1 LRPIGLWGP
10 MNASTA
16 GQSLHLIATADI
28 PEARLDALTRD
39 LARDLSKNRG
49 LRAKPSEVPAGQGER
64 GVASKIG
71 EIVVDFIGGTGLKA
85 AGEVAATLAEV
96 LKAYLVREKTLKIR
110 IALPDGTKVSLDAKN
125 ISVAS
130 IETVVR
136 ALGKPG

>member
-1 LRPIGLWGP
+1 

-16 GQSLHLIATADI
+16 GQSLQLIATADI
-28 PEARLDALTRD
+28 PEEKLDALTRD
-39 LARDLSKNRG
+39 LARDLSRNRG
-49 LRAKPSEVPAGQGER
+49 MMAKLPEVPAGQGER

-71 EIVVDFIGGTGLKA
+71 EIVVDFIGGAGLKT

-110 IALPDGTKVSLDAKN
+110 MALPDGTKVSLDARN
-125 ISVAS
+125 MSVAS

-136 ALGKPG
+136 ALGKSG

>member
-1 LRPIGLWGP
+1 

-16 GQSLHLIATADI
+16 GQSLQLVATADI
-28 PEARLDALTRD
+28 PEAKLDALTRD
-39 LARDLSKNRG
+39 LARDLSKHRG
-49 LRAKPSEVPAGQGER
+49 VMAKLPEVPAGQGER

-110 IALPDGTKVSLDAKN
+110 IALPDGTKVSLDARN

-136 ALGKPG
+136 ALGKSG

>member
-1 LRPIGLWGP
+1 

-16 GQSLHLIATADI
+16 GQSLQLVATADI
-28 PEARLDALTRD
+28 PEAKLDALTRD
-39 LARDLSKNRG
+39 LARDLSKHRG
-49 LRAKPSEVPAGQGER
+49 VMAKLPEVPAGQGER

-110 IALPDGTKVSLDAKN
+110 IALPDGTKVSLDARN

-130 IETVVR
+130 IETIVR
-136 ALGKPG
+136 ALGRSG

>member
-1 LRPIGLWGP
+1 

-16 GQSLHLIATADI
+16 GQSLQLIATADI
-28 PEARLDALTRD
+28 PEAKLDALTRD
-39 LARDLSKNRG
+39 LARDLSRNRG
-49 LRAKPSEVPAGQGER
+49 VMAKLPEEPAGQGER

-71 EIVVDFIGGTGLKA
+71 EIVVDFIGGAGLKT

-110 IALPDGTKVSLDAKN
+110 IVLPDGTKVSLDARN

-136 ALGKPG
+136 ALGKSG

>member
-1 LRPIGLWGP
+1 

-16 GQSLHLIATADI
+16 GQSLQLVATADI
-28 PEARLDALTRD
+28 PEAKLDALTRD
-39 LARDLSKNRG
+39 LARDLSKHRG
-49 LRAKPSEVPAGQGER
+49 VMAKLPEVPAGQGER
-64 GVASKIG
+64 GIASKIG

-136 ALGKPG
+136 ALGKSG

>member
-1 LRPIGLWGP
+1 

-16 GQSLHLIATADI
+16 GQSLQLVATADI
-28 PEARLDALTRD
+28 PEAKLDALTRD
-39 LARDLSKNRG
+39 LARDLSKHRG
-49 LRAKPSEVPAGQGER
+49 VMAKLPEVPAGQGER

-110 IALPDGTKVSLDAKN
+110 IALPDVTKVSLDARN

-136 ALGKPG
+136 ALGKSG